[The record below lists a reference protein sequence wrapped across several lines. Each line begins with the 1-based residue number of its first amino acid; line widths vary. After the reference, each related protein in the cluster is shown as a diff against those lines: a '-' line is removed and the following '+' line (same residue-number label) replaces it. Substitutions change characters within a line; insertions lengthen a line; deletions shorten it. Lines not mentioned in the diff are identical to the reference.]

1 MEILGI
7 LFWCGSAFGGAA
19 GGATGGM
26 APAPPIQ
33 EVFERALAHARLQT
47 DAIKKWERKV
57 RRAPLLPRL
66 QFRFDRR
73 LTNSVDVDVSDS
85 VAVNST
91 GVTVGPTQQ
100 KEARDNDSDLTFE
113 VKAVW
118 FLDQLLFSQDD
129 LGISAEARELAHE
142 RERILGQ
149 ARKFYFLRER
159 LLQELLQL
167 RRARAGAGDIE
178 EKNLQVAEAGAA
190 LDALTGGW
198 FGERLRGALGV
209 KAKGDL

>member
-1 MEILGI
+1 MLKGESLGDE
-7 LFWCGSAFGGAA
+7 GG
-19 GGATGGM
+19 
-26 APAPPIQ
+26 APPIQ
-33 EVFERALAHARLQT
+33 EVFEKALAHARLET
-47 DAIKKWERKV
+47 GAIRNWERKV

-129 LGISAEARELAHE
+129 LGISAEARALAHE

-159 LLQELLQL
+159 LVRERTQL
-167 RRARAGAGDIE
+167 KRRRAALSDIE
-178 EKNLQVAEAGAA
+178 EKNLQVAEATSA

-198 FGERLRGALGV
+198 FGERLRGALEV
-209 KAKGDL
+209 KP

>member
-1 MEILGI
+1 M
-7 LFWCGSAFGGAA
+7 
-19 GGATGGM
+19 
-26 APAPPIQ
+26 
-33 EVFERALAHARLQT
+33 LAHARLQPA
-47 DAIKKWERKV
+47 AIRNWERKV

-100 KEARDNDSDLTFE
+100 KEARDNDTDLTFE

-142 RERILGQ
+142 RERLLGQ
-149 ARKFYFLRER
+149 ARRFYFLRER
-159 LLQELLQL
+159 LVKEG
-167 RRARAGAGDIE
+167 AR
-178 EKNLQVAEAGAA
+178 KNSLEIAEASAA

-198 FGERLRGALGV
+198 FSYRVGAKEV
-209 KAKGDL
+209 P